1 LNQRMTMTADWQ
13 NQSPTD
19 FPAPVGTNVR
29 PTPKSSVFFVH
40 WVVNF

>member
-1 LNQRMTMTADWQ
+1 MTLTADYQ

-29 PTPKSSVFFVH
+29 PTPKSNIFFIH